1 MNQYMNQRVNQRA
14 VIFDRDGVLTFF
26 DVEKAVAFF
35 QPLVPFSL
43 WELAGRWQQW
53 GQKVGFPSNLAE
65 EKEFF
70 HSFWKALKEECNLT
84 QSQYLALDG
93 CNYTDYMG
101 AYPDAVAI
109 LRTLKARNIA
119 VGVLSNFSLA
129 SLDTSL
135 EAVGLRHWV
144 DAACA
149 AMVIGYAKPHADAYL
164 HVARE
169 LGVAPEDCL
178 FFDDEMPC
186 VEGAR
191 AVGMESYLVD
201 RKLAASDPAAYVL
214 HKLDGIADLL

>member
-1 MNQYMNQRVNQRA
+1 MNQRA

-26 DVEKAVAFF
+26 DVEKAVSFF
-35 QPLVPFSL
+35 QPLVPFSIF
-43 WELAGRWQQW
+43 ELGGRWQKW

-84 QSQYLALDG
+84 EAQYLVLDG

-101 AYPDAVAI
+101 AYPDAVEI
-109 LRTLKARNIA
+109 LRTLRERNVA

-129 SLDTSL
+129 SLDASL
-135 EAVGLRHWV
+135 EAVGLRQWV
-144 DAACA
+144 DVACA
-149 AMVIGYAKPHADAYL
+149 AMVIGYAKPQAEAYL
-164 HVARE
+164 HVAKE
-169 LGVAPEDCL
+169 LGVAPQDCL

-191 AVGMESYLVD
+191 AVGMEAYCVD
-201 RKLAASDPAAYVL
+201 RKLAASNPSTYVL
-214 HKLDGIADLL
+214 HSLYGVYDLLF